1 MGSNILKRLCAVF
14 CLLILATPAAAV
26 ERVDAGRVFG
36 EFLACKADIF
46 SLLTSDKA
54 DFRAVAISPYDHYA
68 SDGVTGHYIAF
79 AAPAVAT
86 GLPLSGY
93 VQFEA
98 VGIAVPHFAWG
109 FEVERNLP
117 EVAKVIETLL
127 PGARFV
133 AKDGHLLELKLST
146 EPEAQHGDASVAP
159 EDSYRKIVIRPA
171 NNPTRTLVM
180 CDASKDRMSGL
191 ATDEE
196 AGRKRLPSPEDL
208 FPSAKVSGAKANKI
222 LDAFVAC
229 KPSFFKVLWDERKTF
244 PRFRVEAFE
253 SPDNMPHVPEAEN
266 TYNESVTFERPIK
279 VGDFSVVRFFQ
290 RRTIEEGKPTRFAW
304 GFQVIA
310 PPREVAR
317 AVAERYRVR
326 FWGDFSSL
334 SSKDAAVG
342 PVSKHLDFRSYF
354 DPDEQATVTCEPD
367 ESETRDFR
375 LPWAEETFGLAE
387 LGPPPLLRGNRLVN
401 ALLQCRQDF
410 FAALGEEKDAFGKM
424 TFKNAMG
431 PYREPGGVA
440 RAALRVA
447 FEKPVYVSGFM
458 LTGYIQQRVD
468 VAGQPRLIWGFQTP
482 GNEDDL
488 IRVAEN
494 RTGSSYVQNEGWS
507 LDLEAE
513 ATGYTPSEALGFADG
528 FIGCTTPLAFGKT
541 PPVPADL
548 FRNEHGK

>member
-14 CLLILATPAAAV
+14 YLLVLATPAAAV
-26 ERVDAGRVFG
+26 ERGDAERVFG
-36 EFLACKADIF
+36 AFLACKDDIF

-54 DFRAVAISPYDHYA
+54 DFRALTITPYDHEA
-68 SDGVTGHYIAF
+68 DGVNGHYIAF
-79 AAPAVAT
+79 AAPVVAS
-86 GLPLSGY
+86 GLPLGRY

-109 FEVERNLP
+109 FEVERNVP
-117 EVAKVIETLL
+117 EVANAIEALL

-146 EPEAQHGDASVAP
+146 EPEAQRSDTSVAP
-159 EDSYRKIVIRPA
+159 EDSYRKIVIRQA
-171 NNPTRTLVM
+171 NDPTRTLLM

-191 ATDEE
+191 AIDEE
-196 AGRKRLPSPEDL
+196 TGRKRLPSPEDL
-208 FPSAKVSGAKANKI
+208 FPSVKVPAKADKI

-229 KPSFFKVLWDERKTF
+229 KPSFFNVLWDERKTF
-244 PRFRVEAFE
+244 PRVRVEAFE
-253 SPDNMPHVPEAEN
+253 SPGNKPHVPEAVN
-266 TYNESVTFERPIK
+266 TYNESVTFERPVKI
-279 VGDFSVVRFFQ
+279 GDFSVVRFFQ

-304 GFQVIA
+304 AFQVNA

-317 AVAERYRVR
+317 AIAERYRVR
-326 FWGDFSSL
+326 FWGNFSLL
-334 SSKDAAVG
+334 SSRDAAVG
-342 PVSKHLDFRSYF
+342 PVSKHLDFSSYF

-367 ESETRDFR
+367 EGETKDFR

-387 LGPPPLLRGNRLVN
+387 LGPPPLIRGNRLVN

-410 FAALGEEKDAFGKM
+410 FAALGEEKDSFGKM
-424 TFKNAMG
+424 TFKDAMG
-431 PYREPGGVA
+431 TYREPGGVA

-468 VAGQPRLIWGFQTP
+468 VAGQPKLIWGFQTP

-494 RTGSSYVQNEGWS
+494 RTGSSYVENEGWS

-528 FIGCTTPLAFGKT
+528 FIGCTTPLASGKT
-541 PPVPADL
+541 PPEPVDL